1 MLIYGISALSFGQTK
16 INEKRAAYA
25 ALLRF
30 RGSHDPIV
38 AASWLSAR
46 NSALIIA
53 LESAITLV
61 LSSSG
66 SQWPENLIGTL
77 EAILT
82 LQAAIVVA
90 REAWA

>member
-1 MLIYGISALSFGQTK
+1 MVSSVVDVLGSLA
-16 INEKRAAYA
+16 EAA

-30 RGSHDPIV
+30 RRSRDPFI

-66 SQWPENLIGTL
+66 SQWPEDLIDTL
-77 EAILT
+77 DAILT

-90 REAWA
+90 REARA